1 MGKSAYIT
9 FVEGSVVQQV
19 TLDEVKEMLTQY
31 ITQAKKTADQIDF
44 AYNEV
49 AFPYTLHEKPE
60 AKGTWFYLKG
70 TEPRLYQ
77 YILIGVGSRP
87 AEGRE
92 EHYIQITL
100 TDISTAGDKGKANE
114 YSKFLAKSFK
124 AELTMFNGSKMYF
137 NPRK

>member
-1 MGKSAYIT
+1 MGKSAFIT
-9 FVEGSVVQQV
+9 FVEGSAVQQV
-19 TLDEVKEMLTQY
+19 TLDEVKELLNQY
-31 ITQAKKTADQIDF
+31 ITQTKKTADQIDF
-44 AYNEV
+44 AFNEA

-60 AKGTWFYLKG
+60 AQGQWFYLKG
-70 TEPRLYQ
+70 TNPKLYQ

-114 YSKFLAKSFK
+114 FSRYLARKYK
-124 AELTMFNGSKMYF
+124 AELTMFNGRKMYF